1 MSYNCCICDAA
12 ASEPQTATVH
22 SNVRAFASETFAV
35 WRCPSCRSIHSRDE
49 VDLAPYYAQYPFFKQ
64 HLNGLLRAG
73 YRRLTRRLRRAGL
86 AAGHS
91 VIDYGCGSGLLVQYL
106 NECGFSAVGY
116 DPYSAAHG
124 DTACLEN
131 RYDFVIAQDVIEHA
145 ADPRA
150 VLATLDSLAAPGA
163 AIAIGTP
170 NASGID
176 LARAAKFIHPLHQPY
191 HRHILSIEAL
201 RKAGE
206 SLGWQLERYYPTPY
220 TNMPVL
226 SLPFLHHY
234 MRHFDGT
241 IDTLFDMP
249 LASAKLWLNPK
260 TYALLVVGY
269 FLCDDADVVAI
280 FRK

>member
-1 MSYNCCICDAA
+1 MIYNCCICNAA
-12 ASEPQTATVH
+12 ASDPQIALVN
-22 SNVRAFASETFAV
+22 SNVRAFAAEIFAV
-35 WRCPSCRSIHSRDE
+35 WRCPSCGSIHSRDE
-49 VDLAPYYAQYPFFKQ
+49 TDLAPYYAKYPFFKQ
-64 HLNGLLRAG
+64 QLNGLLRAG

-86 AAGHS
+86 SAGHS

-106 NECGFSAVGY
+106 NEQGFKAVGY
-116 DPYSAAHG
+116 DPYSATHG
-124 DTACLEN
+124 DKSCLE
-131 RYDFVIAQDVIEHA
+131 RTYDFVIAQDVIEHA

-150 VLATLDSLAAPGA
+150 VLATLDGLAAPGG

-176 LARAAKFIHPLHQPY
+176 LSQPTQFIHPLHQPY

-201 RKAGE
+201 RKTGE
-206 SLGWQLERYYPTPY
+206 SLLWQLERYYPTPY

-234 MRHFDGT
+234 MRQFDGT

-260 TYALLVVGY
+260 TYALLVAGY